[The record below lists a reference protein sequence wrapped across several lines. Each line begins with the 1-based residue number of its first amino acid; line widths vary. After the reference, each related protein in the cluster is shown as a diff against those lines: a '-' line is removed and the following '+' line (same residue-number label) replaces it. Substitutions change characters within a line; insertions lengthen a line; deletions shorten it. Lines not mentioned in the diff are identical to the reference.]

1 MLNISWQRTI
11 NSKKKEREKK
21 VKRNYEGS
29 SVLIKVFF
37 MAAIS
42 VPCHAVTSSADAHN
56 KRFVNVSIAAHV
68 IKKKMFFFVIVMRS
82 EIVIHWLGSPNEMR
96 LLLRPMKHW
105 S

>member
-1 MLNISWQRTI
+1 MNVTECSTFHGRGQLTV
-11 NSKKKEREKK
+11 KKKEREKK

-68 IKKKMFFFVIVMRS
+68 IKKKKCSFLS
-82 EIVIHWLGSPNEMR
+82 L
-96 LLLRPMKHW
+96 
-105 S
+105 